1 MNRIELIEKLA
12 TSHDLSKA
20 AAGRIVD
27 TLLETIVGAVKK
39 GDSVQLI
46 GFGTF
51 KQVARAA
58 RTGFNPREGKAITIA
73 ATKVPKF
80 VPGSAFKAAVDPK
93 AAARKAGA
101 AKAAPVA
108 AKKQAAKKVAAKK
121 TAAKKAR

>member
-12 TSHDLSKA
+12 SSHDLSKA

-27 TLLETIVGAVKK
+27 TLIDSIVTAVKK
-39 GDSVQLI
+39 GDSVQLV

-58 RTGFNPREGKAITIA
+58 RTGFNPREGKAIKIP

-101 AKAAPVA
+101 AKAKPAPVKKAA
-108 AKKQAAKKVAAKK
+108 AKKA
-121 TAAKKAR
+121 AAKKAR